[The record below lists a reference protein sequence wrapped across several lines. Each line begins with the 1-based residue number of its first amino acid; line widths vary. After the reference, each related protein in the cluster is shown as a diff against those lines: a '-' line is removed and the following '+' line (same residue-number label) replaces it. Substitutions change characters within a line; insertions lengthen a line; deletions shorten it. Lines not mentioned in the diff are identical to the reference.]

1 MKIAKILSAAA
12 ATVVAASALAATAGA
27 ELIAQE
33 KGSYKTSV
41 IGDSAQNFAIVPSAT
56 GEGDA
61 LASSLAADAGFTLDQ
76 IAAVSF
82 TIQIPEGE
90 EREYWVMEDNQIS
103 GGIVT
108 SVHFTEDKS
117 TRNWDNR
124 GAWWG
129 VTDEELGLATDD
141 PEDANTLAWEAL
153 GNYTYKVTCPLPSY
167 TEMADGLAGE
177 FVQYRIF
184 FQAYEQGMAQYNM
197 TEVSL
202 YDANGAV
209 LATVDGQGNLL
220 KGYGASA
227 GNTGST
233 GSTETPKGSPDTGV
247 EGIAAVAGLGV
258 VAAGV
263 AVMSKKRK

>member
-1 MKIAKILSAAA
+1 MKITKILSAAA

-41 IGDSAQNFAIVPSAT
+41 IADSAQNFAIVPSAT

-82 TIQIPEGE
+82 TIQIPEGD
-90 EREYWVMEDNQIS
+90 ERTDYWVDPENQIS

-108 SVHFTEDKS
+108 SVHFSEDKS

-153 GNYTYKVTCPLPSY
+153 GNYTYKVTCPLPNY
-167 TEMADGLAGE
+167 TEMAEGLAGE

-227 GNTGST
+227 GNTGAST
-233 GSTETPKGSPDTGV
+233 DTSNKGSSDTGV
-247 EGIAAVAGLGV
+247 EGVAAVAGLGV
-258 VAAGV
+258 VAAG
-263 AVMSKKRK
+263 AVLLSKKRK